1 MDSVNIRT
9 ANKTMTSTQ
18 SALESRV
25 ANLERANRSLA
36 STQSALESRVVYLEE
51 TNRSMSL
58 ALSKET
64 TENTTPEKGESSTLS
79 MLCERYNI
87 QEFPENPA
95 EALRGLLSEFD
106 IKESS
111 TEIIRDVRDNP

>member
-51 TNRSMSL
+51 TNRSLSL
-58 ALSKET
+58 ALSRATAENIA
-64 TENTTPEKGESSTLS
+64 TENDKPSTFS
-79 MLCERYNI
+79 MLCEKHNI
-87 QEFPENPA
+87 REFPENPA